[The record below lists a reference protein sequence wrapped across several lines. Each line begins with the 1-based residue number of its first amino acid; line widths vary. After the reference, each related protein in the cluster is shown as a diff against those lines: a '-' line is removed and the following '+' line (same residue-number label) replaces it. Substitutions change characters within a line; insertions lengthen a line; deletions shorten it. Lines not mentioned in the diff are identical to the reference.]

1 MKHHAAICFSVGAHV
16 LHGRGSPS
24 SILSSKVV
32 SPAMAPPI
40 PEGNHLLPHLRR
52 ELGAPL
58 NQRPHLSPCCTT
70 RGRVHHICTTTR
82 GRHAQTVVFST
93 FSGLCSESCWAHSL
107 SPQTCE
113 RIRRP
118 AKNTCFFAGLVFWV
132 SPQFCQFC
140 TPAGL
145 SVGLFLCR
153 LVQQL
158 PQLQNRLPP
167 AESVHPAAANR
178 AVWGLTGLAAGFCG

>member
-24 SILSSKVV
+24 SILSSKVLA

-118 AKNTCFFAGLVFWV
+118 AKNTGFFAGLVFWLRPGFAIFARLRGYWWGY
-132 SPQFCQFC
+132 SFHNRW
-140 TPAGL
+140 L
-145 SVGLFLCR
+145 SSFTGE
-153 LVQQL
+153 L
-158 PQLQNRLPP
+158 PGLQN
-167 AESVHPAAANR
+167 
-178 AVWGLTGLAAGFCG
+178 